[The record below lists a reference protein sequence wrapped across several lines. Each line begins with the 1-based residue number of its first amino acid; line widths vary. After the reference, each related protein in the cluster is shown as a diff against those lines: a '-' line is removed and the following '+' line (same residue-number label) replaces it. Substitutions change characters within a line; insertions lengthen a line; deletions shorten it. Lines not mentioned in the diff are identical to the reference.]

1 MLWSFK
7 TSKEVFMRSAAEAAK
22 KDSDKT
28 LVKDESAPSDIKSSK
43 TVTHVQVIGND
54 EVRLVSELDFGTKE
68 DDTASQDTVPRKSQV
83 KKLPVKLAEQKS
95 NDSAL
100 ARKSMPKESDRTNW
114 YKSTGIRF
122 QPDNLADSIAN
133 TEHLYYTGG
142 QFIQYQSGV
151 YRSIKD
157 IAVKKMIR
165 QSMKKGT
172 IRSAQINDAFEQLRI
187 EAQLDAEELNKDA
200 NIINVRN
207 GLYNVEDDRLMGHT
221 EDYISTV
228 QLGVNYDPEADCPR
242 FRRFLDEALGEE
254 QTCLMQEI
262 LGYLLVPEIK
272 AQMAFILVGKPA
284 AGKSVLLQVVE
295 DILLGRENVSHIS
308 WQNLSDRFKTAELFG
323 KLANIFADLP
333 SKDIGDNDIFKAIVG
348 GDSIT
353 VERKNQQPFSFQ
365 CYARMLFS
373 CNRIPIS
380 YGDTTEGLYR
390 RLTILRF
397 DRTVPPEQRDP
408 DLLDKFKEE
417 ADGIFLFA
425 LEGLKR
431 LRENQ
436 YRFTETQIG
445 HDELQRYKEASN
457 TVLAFVKNCCRIK
470 AGEKASKTKTYE
482 HYEKYC
488 ATLGYCAET
497 KTKFNRVIRE
507 NFPTVRD
514 SRTEKFWVWK
524 GLSLRSS
531 EGD

>member
-1 MLWSFK
+1 MFWKTGKESFLK
-7 TSKEVFMRSAAEAAK
+7 TAAK
-22 KDSDKT
+22 AEEKDSDKT

-43 TVTHVQVIGND
+43 TVAHVQVIGND

-242 FRRFLDEALGEE
+242 FRQFLTETLGEE

-390 RLTILRF
+390 RLTILRL
-397 DRTVPPEQRDP
+397 DRTIPPEQRDP
-408 DLLDKFKEE
+408 DLLEKFKEE

-445 HDELQRYKEASN
+445 RDELQRYRVESN
-457 TVLAFVKNCCRIK
+457 NVLAFVEDCCNIK
-470 AGEKASKTKTYE
+470 EGAKTPRTETYNRYKKYCITNGYPAVSQKIFNKEVEENYPTVSKTSDGHK
-482 HYEKYC
+482 
-488 ATLGYCAET
+488 
-497 KTKFNRVIRE
+497 RI
-507 NFPTVRD
+507 
-514 SRTEKFWVWK
+514 WK